1 MGHTH
6 LYKFGAI
13 LPFGIGPKLCSRFLL
28 RPQLLKH
35 AQAPPCWGG
44 PQSKLAISNGGQGV
58 AEVSTLQGGERLM
71 PRWQQGG
78 GVMCR
83 QASES

>member
-35 AQAPPCWGG
+35 AQAPPRWGG

-58 AEVSTLQGGERLM
+58 AEVITLQGGERLT
-71 PRWQQGG
+71 PRWQHVGKL
-78 GVMCR
+78 MR
-83 QASES
+83 RHAS